1 MSISQT
7 EIEKR
12 SEEKVPVVKPLADVQ
27 PSEVAQAAGEVDQWL
42 RSISDGYVNL
52 ERIRTVAGALPVIGN
67 IMSLVDALCD
77 IIAIITK
84 KASNEVEAFFNWV
97 SLAINLIGIVP
108 GAGGPVR
115 MGLRPLMQVLRQ
127 KLKTS
132 THDIGVTVLVLLQ
145 EHVNSQVKGE
155 LEKFVTTAQ
164 DELNGLLAKAGILG
178 RGITASW
185 SEGCAGFRRESSL
198 SSTRRPRSRATTQAR
213 SPNTATS
220 LPQPLAHSRTAQ
232 RQ

>member
-1 MSISQT
+1 M
-7 EIEKR
+7 
-12 SEEKVPVVKPLADVQ
+12 
-27 PSEVAQAAGEVDQWL
+27 DQWL